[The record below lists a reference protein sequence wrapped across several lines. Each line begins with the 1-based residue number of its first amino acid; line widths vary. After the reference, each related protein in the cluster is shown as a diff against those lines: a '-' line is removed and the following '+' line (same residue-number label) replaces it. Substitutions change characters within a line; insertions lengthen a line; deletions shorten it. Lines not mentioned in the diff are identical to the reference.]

1 MIAVLISVLIGIY
14 IGYFLS
20 TKFSLNHL
28 GNLSVIRFFISVTPN
43 PKFLSD
49 VAAFQAVILAFLL
62 PLSIEI
68 ISRLSE
74 RYKSEVVSSLFK
86 NRWENILFPY
96 VLIFNIILAVVMRF
110 FVDDNFNNGLPLF
123 LAWLV
128 LLVFLF
134 NAYLTFRVVAITKSM
149 ISDTKI
155 LLGLLFKKVED
166 YLE

>member
-20 TKFSLNHL
+20 AKFSLNHL

-96 VLIFNIILAVVMRF
+96 VLIFNIILAIVMRF
-110 FVDDNFNNGLPLF
+110 FVDDNFNNGLTLF